1 MKKLGTKARFYYL
14 LQWRTL
20 EFSLSFSSLRRG
32 WILIFWIVEK
42 RIQEEGER
50 RNFVFLKK
58 LQPPRVPGNL
68 EIHPK

>member
-32 WILIFWIVEK
+32 WILIFGSLRKEYKKKEK
-42 RIQEEGER
+42 GETSFFEEVATPQG
-50 RNFVFLKK
+50 
-58 LQPPRVPGNL
+58 PRKP
-68 EIHPK
+68 